1 MHPFIV
7 PFHGVGANALAAY
20 VLYVVV
26 GIVCTYIGGFF
37 VGYVKLISVGETVC
51 MYLYLLSWTNNILQ
65 DWKSGTKRFAPILV
79 KTLPDQ

>member
-51 MYLYLLSWTNNILQ
+51 MYLLCKCYLSKIIHI
-65 DWKSGTKRFAPILV
+65 KK
-79 KTLPDQ
+79 